1 MKNFFTLNDF
11 FLLNQNESEE
21 WEEQL
26 FEKTGFFNSSEKEK
40 SDLSHQSTE
49 TVDTLIS
56 PDKKI
61 IDNIMGYARALY
73 LVKTENAGYFSIVM
87 N

>member
-1 MKNFFTLNDF
+1 MKNFFTLHDF
-11 FLLNQNESEE
+11 FLLSQNESEE
-21 WEEQL
+21 WEKQVYGNA
-26 FEKTGFFNSSEKEK
+26 GFFSSSEKEK
-40 SDLSHQSTE
+40 SDSSNQSAE

-56 PDKKI
+56 PDKKV
-61 IDNIMGYARALY
+61 IDNIMGYAHALY